1 MVSSRKDK
9 ENSQE
14 GKLKTQGRRLA
25 ELGQFVG
32 GFAHE
37 IRNPLST
44 IGLNL
49 KMIEE
54 ELKEPM
60 SPRERRVQRRLG
72 RLSREVER
80 LQDILEGFLSYV
92 RAPGPAR
99 RKTNLNDIVR
109 DLSDLVGPG
118 LELAGHNLRV
128 FYKPELPDIQV
139 DPSQIQQVVL
149 NLVTNAEQALQEEG
163 RTGEILLATDRRRE
177 KGRRVQVITV
187 TDSGPGMEEEV
198 LEKCFQPYFSTKS
211 GGSGLG
217 LAVTQRLIH
226 DHGGEVR
233 VESHPGH
240 GTRFEVI
247 LPEELEDPEELADR
261 EEPEERKESEKE
273 AEGGT

>member
-1 MVSSRKDK
+1 MDASRKDK
-9 ENSQE
+9 RNSPE
-14 GKLKTQGRRLA
+14 GKLKNHGRRLA

-60 SPRERRVQRRLG
+60 SPRERRVQKRLG
-72 RLSREVER
+72 RLSREVDR
-80 LQDILEGFLSYV
+80 LQEILEGFLSYV
-92 RAPGPAR
+92 RAPGPIR
-99 RKTNLNDIVR
+99 KKTNLNDIVR

-118 LELAGHNLRV
+118 LELTGHHLRV
-128 FYKPELPDIQV
+128 FLKPKIPDIEV

-149 NLVTNAEQALQEEG
+149 NLVTNADQALQGEG
-163 RTGEILLATDRRRE
+163 RTGEILLATDRRKE
-177 KGRRVQVITV
+177 GGRWVQVVTV
-187 TDSGPGMEEEV
+187 TDSGPGMEEEI

-217 LAVTQRLIH
+217 LAVTQRLIQ

-240 GTRFEVI
+240 GTRFEVL
-247 LPEELEDPEELADR
+247 LPEGMGKEEKG
-261 EEPEERKESEKE
+261 E
-273 AEGGT
+273 T